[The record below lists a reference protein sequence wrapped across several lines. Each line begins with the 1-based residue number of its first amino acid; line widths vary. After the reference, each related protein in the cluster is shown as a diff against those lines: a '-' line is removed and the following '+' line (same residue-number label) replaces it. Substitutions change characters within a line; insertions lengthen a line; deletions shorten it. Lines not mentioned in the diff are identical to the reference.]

1 MPTNLAIKEKP
12 QYTKLPTNL
21 AVKEKP
27 QYKKPQY
34 NKTHVNL
41 DIFAPAILP
50 EVKINYIGS
59 GGKIDL
65 QVGSS
70 THPLYVHTLE
80 DLQKYLQEKY
90 SGSFI
95 TQTTLSAIQSE
106 ANAILRGT
114 AYFDTRSPFATT
126 IHAAGGT
133 TLSQF
138 DYVPTATTASGTV
151 DFFISNAG
159 AATFAR
165 FVPEYSEKQQKIW
178 DLKHKMKT
186 NLLIKVNSRAKPL
199 TISVSP
205 AEEIARFSL
214 RDQITEAE
222 WRRYVTNGFIMVKG
236 VSGRFYQIFNNDSN
250 RVRVFYKNKQTHQI
264 CIHTDKNCPPTDHVL
279 NLKTL
284 IEMDESLIWKA
295 GNVSNFTAPSIR
307 ANGVNIFAD
316 GLQTFG
322 FNDNFALA
330 C

>member
-12 QYTKLPTNL
+12 QYTKPNL
-21 AVKEKP
+21 
-27 QYKKPQY
+27 
-34 NKTHVNL
+34 NHDL
-41 DIFAPAILP
+41 FAPA
-50 EVKINYIGS
+50 VIGYNGT
-59 GGKIDL
+59 GGKIDIT
-65 QVGSS
+65 VGSS
-70 THPLYVHTLE
+70 SAVATRPLYVQSLE
-80 DLQKYLQEKY
+80 QLQKKLQDKY
-90 SGSFI
+90 AGSFI
-95 TQTTLSAIQSE
+95 TQATLSAIENE

-114 AYFDTRSPFATT
+114 ATFDIRSPFATMIPQAFNT
-126 IHAAGGT
+126 SAATSLG
-133 TLSQF
+133 QF
-138 DYVPTATTASGTV
+138 AYVPTATTTSGTV
-151 DFFISNAG
+151 DFFISNTG
-159 AATFAR
+159 STTFAG
-165 FVPEYSEKQQKIW
+165 FAPEYSEKQQKIW
-178 DLKHKMKT
+178 NLKHKMKT

-222 WRRYVTNGFIMVKG
+222 WRRYVTNGFLMVKG
-236 VSGRFYQIFNNDSN
+236 ASGRFYQIFNNDSN
-250 RVRVFYKNKQTHQI
+250 RVRVYFKNKQTHQI

-307 ANGVNIFAD
+307 ASGVNIFAD

-322 FNDNFALA
+322 YDNFALA

>member
-12 QYTKLPTNL
+12 QYTKHHL
-21 AVKEKP
+21 
-27 QYKKPQY
+27 
-34 NKTHVNL
+34 NL

-50 EVKINYIGS
+50 EVKINYTGS
-59 GGKIDL
+59 GGQIDL

-70 THPLYVHTLE
+70 THPLYVHTLGE
-80 DLQKYLQEKY
+80 LQKKLQEKY
-90 SGSFI
+90 TGSFI

-106 ANAILRGT
+106 AHDILR

-126 IHAAGGT
+126 FNATGGT
-133 TLSQF
+133 TLGQF

-151 DFFISNAG
+151 DFFISNTG
-159 AATFAR
+159 SAATFAR
-165 FVPEYSEKQQKIW
+165 FTPEYSEKQQKIW
-178 DLKHKMKT
+178 NLKHKMKT

-295 GNVSNFTAPSIR
+295 GNVSNFTA
-307 ANGVNIFAD
+307 NGVNIFAD
-316 GLQTFG
+316 GLQTFN